1 MLYLCTR
8 FLKFVSMRTFYL
20 HILCALIAL
29 GFVACGPQNQP
40 EQKPVQ
46 DLKFAITVDSV
57 EQTEARIGINPSDS
71 TSTYYWNVFVAASV
85 AGKPEDSLRLEMER
99 DFIEWWKTSIVSGYA
114 IPYSRLLSKGN
125 TSYRYTD
132 LAANTDYVVLAVA
145 MNDSARASGT
155 VAKEYF
161 TTLPM
166 KEDSVVTIATTTAK
180 LHDWTK
186 LNGTFMLTTMDQ
198 GMFVSISVYSD
209 KLEGTFTSKDMDQ
222 TASYITIKSS
232 YDILEL
238 EFTGKKEDENYVY
251 EGWFIAKNM
260 VKYRFRFICSKVN

>member
-1 MLYLCTR
+1 
-8 FLKFVSMRTFYL
+8 MRTFCL
-20 HILCALIAL
+20 NTFMAVAVLA
-29 GFVACGPQNQP
+29 FVACTPQNQP
-40 EQKPVQ
+40 DVNHSDPNQPQEVQ
-46 DLKFAITVDSV
+46 FDIHADSITPTSAII
-57 EQTEARIGINPSDS
+57 RIVPSD
-71 TSTYYWNVFVAASV
+71 TAATYYWNVFVAESV
-85 AGKPEDSLRLEMER
+85 AGKQEDSLRLEMEK
-99 DFIEWWKTSIVSGYA
+99 DFIEWWKTSIASGYA

-132 LAANTDYVVLAVA
+132 LAANTDYVVLSVA

-166 KEDSVVTIATTTAK
+166 EEDSVVTIATTTAK

-186 LNGTFMLTTMDQ
+186 INGTFMLMTTTEQ

-222 TASYITIKSS
+222 TASYITLKSS

-238 EFTGKKEDENYVY
+238 EFTGKKEDENYIY
-251 EGWFIAKNM
+251 EGWFIAQDM
-260 VKYRFRFICSKVN
+260 VKYRFRFLCSL

>member
-1 MLYLCTR
+1 MRNILFGAWMVLAALVFSSCGGQSEIDDPQEEAEVR
-8 FLKFVSMRTFYL
+8 FEIS
-20 HILCALIAL
+20 
-29 GFVACGPQNQP
+29 
-40 EQKPVQ
+40 
-46 DLKFAITVDSV
+46 VDSV
-57 EQTEARIGINPSDS
+57 ETTAARIVIMPSD
-71 TSTYYWNVFVAASV
+71 TVSTYYWNVFYAASI
-85 AGKPEDSLRLEMER
+85 AGMSDETLRSEMEK
-99 DFIEWWKTSIVSGYA
+99 DFIEWWKTSIASGYA

-132 LAANTDYVVLAVA
+132 LAANTDYVVLSVA

-166 KEDSVVTIATTTAK
+166 EEDSVVTIATTTAK

-186 LNGTFMLTTMDQ
+186 INGTFMLMTTTEQ

-222 TASYITIKSS
+222 TASYITLKSS
-232 YDILEL
+232 YDIIEL
-238 EFTGKKEDENYVY
+238 EFTGKKENENYVY
-251 EGWFIAKNM
+251 EGWFITVNK
-260 VKYRFRFICSKVN
+260 VKYRFRFLCSL

>member
-1 MLYLCTR
+1 MAVAVL
-8 FLKFVSMRTFYL
+8 
-20 HILCALIAL
+20 A
-29 GFVACGPQNQP
+29 FVACTPQNQP
-40 EQKPVQ
+40 DVNHSDPNQPQEIQF
-46 DLKFAITVDSV
+46 DIHADSITPTSAFIRLV
-57 EQTEARIGINPSDS
+57 PSD
-71 TSTYYWNVFVAASV
+71 TAATYYWNVFVAESV
-85 AGKPEDSLRLEMER
+85 AGKPEDLLRLEMEK
-99 DFIEWWKTSIVSGYA
+99 DFIEWWKTSIASGYA

-132 LAANTDYVVLAVA
+132 LAANTDYVVLSVA

-166 KEDSVVTIATTTAK
+166 VEDSVVTIATTTAK

-186 LNGTFMLTTMDQ
+186 INGTFMLMTTTEQ

-222 TASYITIKSS
+222 TASYITLKSS

-238 EFTGKKEDENYVY
+238 EFNGKKEDENYIY
-251 EGWFIAKNM
+251 EGWFIAQNM
-260 VKYRFRFICSKVN
+260 VKYRFRFLCSL

>member
-1 MLYLCTR
+1 MTD
-8 FLKFVSMRTFYL
+8 MRTFCL
-20 HILCALIAL
+20 NTFMALAVL
-29 GFVACGPQNQP
+29 AFVACTPQNQP

-71 TSTYYWNVFVAASV
+71 VATYYWNVFVAESV
-85 AGKPEDSLRLEMER
+85 AGKPEDSLRLEMEK
-99 DFIEWWKTSIVSGYA
+99 DFIEWWKTSIASGYA

-132 LAANTDYVVLAVA
+132 LAANTDYVVLSVA

-166 KEDSVVTIATTTAK
+166 EEDSVVTIATNTAK

-186 LNGTFMLTTMDQ
+186 INGTFMLMTTTEQ

-222 TASYITIKSS
+222 TASYITLKSS
-232 YDILEL
+232 YDIIEL
-238 EFTGKKEDENYVY
+238 EFTGKKENENYIY

-260 VKYRFRFICSKVN
+260 VKYRFRFLCSL